1 MPRSIWQLPQ
11 WPHLEWDAKSLLTP
25 LADCRRQQGALLA
38 KLERIGL
45 EDSLKAQAASL
56 EEDAIQTSAIEGER
70 LDPEKVRS
78 SVALHLGLE
87 HGGLRPSDRMTDGL
101 VQVLLDATQNY
112 ARPLTIERI
121 RTWHAAL
128 FPAGRSGLTSIRTG
142 AFRDQAME
150 VVSGPIG
157 RQRVH
162 FVAPPPETL
171 EAEMA
176 SFLSWWEGSR
186 NALDGILRAGLAHLH
201 FVTIHPFDDGNGR
214 LARTL
219 TDMALAQ
226 DERLP
231 ARYYSLSAQI
241 MRDRNRYYDVLERT
255 QKGTGETTE
264 WLLWFLERVHQ
275 AMSAADRTV
284 SRILLKADFW
294 RRHADAH
301 LGERQR
307 KVLNRLLDAGPEALG
322 GGFEGG
328 LTTRKYMGMTKASR
342 ATAYRELADLVEK
355 EILRPREARGRSSA
369 YDLIWPE

>member
-78 SVALHLGLE
+78 SVTLHLGLE

-176 SFLSWWEGSR
+176 SFLSWWEESR
-186 NALDGILRAGLAHLH
+186 SDLDGILRAGLAHLR

-264 WLLWFLERVHQ
+264 WLLWFLGRVHQ

-307 KVLNRLLDAGPEALG
+307 KVLNRLLDAGPEALE

-355 EILRPREARGRSSA
+355 GILRPREAKGRSSA

>member
-171 EAEMA
+171 EEEMA
-176 SFLSWWEGSR
+176 SFLSWWEESR
-186 NALDGILRAGLAHLH
+186 SDLDGILRAGLAHLR

-355 EILRPREARGRSSA
+355 GILRPREAKGRSSA